1 MPDEIAEFRRDEFL
15 PPGASPLL
23 ASILLAIEFAQSP
36 ADLRAWCEEHM
47 HVQHRLAL
55 EEHAIAAS
63 AALRRWALWQ
73 LEALG
78 SLAALGTWWGENQDT
93 LRRLVPV
100 DLARVV
106 EAKDS
111 RKARLAA
118 PQPGLAGPTVV
129 LPYRG
134 REAVQSSGRLL

>member
-1 MPDEIAEFRRDEFL
+1 MADAIAEFRRDEFL
-15 PPGASPLL
+15 PPGASLLL
-23 ASILLAIEFAQSP
+23 ATILLAIELARSP
-36 ADLRAWCEEHM
+36 AELRAWCEQHM
-47 HVQHRLAL
+47 RLQDRLEL

-78 SLAALGTWWGENQDT
+78 SLAELGTWWGENQDT
-93 LRRLVPV
+93 LRRLVPA

-111 RKARLAA
+111 RKARLAP

-134 REAVQSSGRLL
+134 REAVQAAGRLL